1 MKKSNIIFAIIVA
14 LLVFYVGNR
23 CGDAW
28 FHSTQ
33 PSAVD
38 KLSEVSD
45 SIDGFFEEFKL
56 ATDAKSL
63 ICGSLSS
70 FFFALIV
77 LLVVFNRKNL
87 RPGEEYGSAKWG
99 TSMDIAK
106 YKDKNYQNNM
116 LFTQTESMSINTR
129 QTMRNNNVL
138 IIGGSGSG
146 KTRFYVK
153 PNLFQLHTSY
163 VVTDPKG
170 TLLLEVGKLF
180 ADNGYKI
187 KVFNTVDFSKSMH
200 YNPFT
205 FIKTESDIKVFVDL
219 LITSTKEKGEK
230 SADQFWENSERLL
243 YMALVGYI
251 HFELNEEEHNFA
263 TLVKLINNME
273 VREDDETFMN
283 KIDYMFEELELG
295 TVAFLEKYNA
305 DIEPD
310 RIIKPPQPDHFAL
323 SQYKKYK
330 LAAGKTAKSILISC
344 GVRLSAF
351 DVKEVRELTMYD
363 EMELGTIGDE
373 KTILFIII
381 DDKITTFNF
390 LVAMMYS
397 QLFKELCD
405 KADNVYGGRLP
416 IHTRMILDEF
426 ANCGQIPN
434 FEKIISV
441 IRSREIS
448 VNVIVQ
454 NMAQIEALYD
464 KQASTL
470 VGNCDTTLFL
480 GSGEEK
486 TMESISKRIGKETI
500 DTRNAST
507 TKGTQGS
514 YSIQDQKLG
523 RELLTADEVGRMSND
538 ECILFIRGLKPFKSK
553 KFDIK
558 SHKNY
563 KKTADFDKK
572 NYFDIVEY
580 NKKSAEEQQKSE
592 EFNIDDY
599 LVDEKD
605 LEVLELSLE
614 NTD

>member
-1 MKKSNIIFAIIVA
+1 MKKSNVIFALIVA
-14 LLVFYVGNR
+14 LLVFYLGNR
-23 CGDAW
+23 VCGVW
-28 FHSTQ
+28 FHSAQ
-33 PSAVD
+33 PSAID
-38 KLSEVSD
+38 KLTEVSD
-45 SIDGFFEEFKL
+45 SIDGFFQEFKL
-56 ATDAKSL
+56 ENDVKCL
-63 ICGSLSS
+63 IGGGLSA

-77 LLVVFNRKNL
+77 LLVVYGRKNL
-87 RPGEEYGSAKWG
+87 RPGEEYGSAKFG
-99 TSMDIAK
+99 NASDIAK
-106 YKDKNYQNNM
+106 YRDKKYQNNM
-116 LFTQTESMSINTR
+116 LFTQTESMSLNTR

-153 PNLFQLHTSY
+153 PNLMQLHTSY

-170 TLLLEVGKLF
+170 TLLWEMGKLF

-187 KVFNTVDFSKSMH
+187 KVFNTVDFSRSMH

-251 HFELNEEEHNFA
+251 HFELDEEEHNFA

-273 VREDDETFMN
+273 VREDDEAFMN

-295 TVAFLEKYNA
+295 TKAFFEKYNVE
-305 DIEPD
+305 IEPD
-310 RIIKPPQPDHFAL
+310 RVIKPPQPEHFAL

-405 KADNVYGGRLP
+405 KADNVYNGRLP
-416 IHTRMILDEF
+416 LHTRMILDEF
-426 ANCGQIPN
+426 ANIGQIPN

-464 KQASTL
+464 KQAGTL

-507 TKGTQGS
+507 TKGTSGS

-523 RELLTADEVGRMSND
+523 RELLTPDEVGRMSND
-538 ECILFIRGLKPFKSK
+538 ECILFIRGLKPFRSK
-553 KFDIK
+553 KFNIK
-558 SHKNY
+558 AHPNY
-563 KKTADFDKK
+563 KKTADFSND
-572 NYFDIVEY
+572 NYFDIVSY
-580 NKKSAEEQQKSE
+580 NRNKAEEQSNNE
-592 EFNIDDY
+592 EFNIEDY
-599 LVDEKD
+599 LIDDEE
-605 LEVLELSLE
+605 LEILELS
-614 NTD
+614 